1 MGRGR
6 GKQRKEAEAAR
17 EEEERRR
24 LLEASPL
31 RKEAV
36 EAMRLDREGRHEEA
50 IARADELA
58 AKHPESAFVLHLAAG
73 LHQNAST
80 RAAGDGSDGQASVMH
95 LVYARDFYAQA
106 KRLAPNCVQIATGFA
121 MAKVPSAKDY
131 EPDREIMRALA
142 ISSPTDPAENNVAF
156 DLDRTLSTAM
166 DRLAKAREAAL
177 FHSHHIMSHMSA
189 KVIPR
194 VVVDMLD
201 ISKREGAATAKKR
214 AKKALVERFDYSAR
228 AHLTH
233 AKISLDFARG
243 LDPNIDKKPFLNGIL
258 DALNNLVEEFSNS
271 LEIAMFRAKLL
282 FVLGKYCSVELECD
296 RAICMEEPT
305 DPREEDVP
313 PGSIPGEKPEDRK
326 SYIRA
331 ELKRLV
337 QKLVLVCRDYWCSL
351 ASEKQDSFRL
361 VGLKSLHEHFV
372 VFYQDVQEAAKTIS
386 DALNFVK
393 KNKSWRFWICP
404 YCVGKKIPDIDS
416 LLQHMRSKH
425 PEGGF
430 WTKLLSV
437 LDPKPISD
445 TYQGATIC
453 QDSEENYVL
462 HFKRMD
468 HIFKYL
474 FLRAA
479 DKIEEKSFS
488 QIREE
493 KCRKGV
499 FILEKIKLKLNNAPT
514 DILRSEFNEAC
525 AEIRDLWHYFLE
537 ISLMDYRVAISPL
550 AMCFILDRLLKCMTE
565 DKEAVSNSIDA
576 AAINAVFPFVDVCP
590 DIDAI
595 FPNVDDAPDGNDA
608 DTSTSV
614 THGQSDEEMSSVD
627 VLNKENRD
635 ENMLFLHVVIQSLWN
650 LRCFRD
656 EILRAPPVTILHIN
670 ENFCIADLFYGIF
683 FAWEKNEHNG
693 VDVLLTSMKDNLCKI
708 ANGNM
713 FQKLQAG
720 KGIASEVVAT
730 ILQALHMS
738 ETPLHFDFNYEIEE
752 REVSPV
758 SCGDC
763 ICRTHFLFGIKF
775 QVQMSCRCGK
785 CFGEKEHT
793 TIFYRLDASSPQTTK
808 IKSFAELPVLYDEK
822 SCFEDNCKHCGS
834 PKNVDV
840 SPSNTPH
847 FFTIGLYWFGDSEN
861 QVQLSEVLVGIAHP
875 IDIKLLCKGV
885 HSSAKYS
892 LASMISYANGRYICF
907 ARDQDK
913 WLICDGETV
922 EAEDSWDQ
930 LLGRFR
936 GCRLQPEVLFFEI
949 IKWAPSNIARLDW

>member
-6 GKQRKEAEAAR
+6 GKHRKEAEAAR
-17 EEEERRR
+17 EEEELRR

-36 EAMRLDREGRHEEA
+36 EAMRLDREGRHDEA
-50 IARADELA
+50 IARVDELA
-58 AKHPESAFVLHLAAG
+58 AKHPESAVVLHLAAG
-73 LHQNAST
+73 LHQNASI
-80 RAAGDGSDGQASVMH
+80 RSARDGSDGQASVMH
-95 LVYARDFYAQA
+95 LVYARDLYAQA

-121 MAKVPSAKDY
+121 MAKVASAKDH

-189 KVIPR
+189 KIIPA

-201 ISKREGAATAKKR
+201 ISKREGAATAKKQ
-214 AKKALVERFDYSAR
+214 AKKALVERFNYSAR

-243 LDPNIDKKPFLNGIL
+243 LDPNIDKKPFLNSTL

-271 LEIAMFRAKLL
+271 LEIAMFRAKLW
-282 FVLGKYCSVELECD
+282 FVMGKYCSVEVECD
-296 RAICMEEPT
+296 RAIRMEEPT

-326 SYIRA
+326 SYIRT
-331 ELKRLV
+331 ELKRLL

-361 VGLKSLHEHFV
+361 VGLKYLHLHFV
-372 VFYQDVQEAAKTIS
+372 TFYQDDHEAAKTIS

-430 WTKLLSV
+430 WTNLPQV
-437 LDPKPISD
+437 FDPESISD
-445 TYQGATIC
+445 TYQGDHFSDNATIC

-468 HIFKYL
+468 DIFKYL
-474 FLRAA
+474 FLRAV
-479 DKIEEKSFS
+479 DNIEEKPFS

-499 FILEKIKLKLNNAPT
+499 FILEKIKLKLNNVPT
-514 DILRSEFNEAC
+514 DISSSEFNEAC
-525 AEIRDLWHYFLE
+525 AEIRDLWRYFLE

-550 AMCFILDRLLKCMTE
+550 AMCFISDQLLTCMTE
-565 DKEAVSNSIDA
+565 DKEAASNSIDV

-614 THGQSDEEMSSVD
+614 TPGQSAEEMPSID
-627 VLNKENRD
+627 VPNKENKD
-635 ENMLFLHVVIQSLWN
+635 KDMFILHVIIQSLWN

-656 EILRAPPVTILHIN
+656 EILRAPPATILHIK

-683 FAWEKNEHNG
+683 FAWENNEHNG
-693 VDVLLTSMKDNLCKI
+693 VDVLLTSLKVNLCKI
-708 ANGNM
+708 ANDNM
-713 FQKLQAG
+713 FQKAG
-720 KGIASEVVAT
+720 KRIASEVVAT

-738 ETPLHFDFNYEIEE
+738 ETPLHFDFNSEIEE
-752 REVSPV
+752 RE
-758 SCGDC
+758 
-763 ICRTHFLFGIKF
+763 I
-775 QVQMSCRCGK
+775 
-785 CFGEKEHT
+785 E
-793 TIFYRLDASSPQTTK
+793 
-808 IKSFAELPVLYDEK
+808 SFAELLVLYDEQL
-822 SCFEDNCKHCGS
+822 CFGDNCKHCGS

-847 FFTIGLYWFGDSEN
+847 IFTIGLYWFGDCEN

-892 LASMISYANGRYICF
+892 LASMISYANGRYFCF

-913 WLICDGETV
+913 WLISDAETI
-922 EAEDSWDQ
+922 EAEDSWEQ
-930 LLGRFR
+930 LLERFR
-936 GCRLQPEVLFFEI
+936 DCRLQPEVLFFEI
-949 IKWAPSNIARLDW
+949 IN

>member
-6 GKQRKEAEAAR
+6 GKHRKEAEAAR
-17 EEEERRR
+17 EEEELRR

-36 EAMRLDREGRHEEA
+36 EAMRLDREGRHDEA
-50 IARADELA
+50 IARVDELA
-58 AKHPESAFVLHLAAG
+58 AKHPESAVVLHLAAG
-73 LHQNAST
+73 LHQNASI
-80 RAAGDGSDGQASVMH
+80 RSARDGSDGQASVMH
-95 LVYARDFYAQA
+95 LVYARDLYAQA

-121 MAKVPSAKDY
+121 MAKVASAKDH

-189 KVIPR
+189 KIIPA

-201 ISKREGAATAKKR
+201 ISKREGAATAKKQ
-214 AKKALVERFDYSAR
+214 AKKALVERFNYSAR

-243 LDPNIDKKPFLNGIL
+243 LDPNIDKKPFLNSTL

-271 LEIAMFRAKLL
+271 LEIAMFRAKLW
-282 FVLGKYCSVELECD
+282 FVMGKYCSVEVECD
-296 RAICMEEPT
+296 RAIRMEEPT

-326 SYIRA
+326 SYIRT
-331 ELKRLV
+331 ELKRLL

-361 VGLKSLHEHFV
+361 VGLKYLHLHFV
-372 VFYQDVQEAAKTIS
+372 TFYQDDHEAAKTIS

-430 WTKLLSV
+430 WTNLPQV
-437 LDPKPISD
+437 FDPESISD
-445 TYQGATIC
+445 TYQGDHFSDNATIC

-468 HIFKYL
+468 DIFKYL
-474 FLRAA
+474 FLRAV
-479 DKIEEKSFS
+479 DNIEEKPFS

-499 FILEKIKLKLNNAPT
+499 FILEKIKLKLNNVPT
-514 DILRSEFNEAC
+514 DISSSEFNEAC
-525 AEIRDLWHYFLE
+525 AEIRDLWRYFLE

-550 AMCFILDRLLKCMTE
+550 AMCFISDQLLTCMTE
-565 DKEAVSNSIDA
+565 DKEAASNSIDV

-608 DTSTSV
+608 DTSTSERYGPFLALMCLLP
-614 THGQSDEEMSSVD
+614 TSLPWSISERQS
-627 VLNKENRD
+627 
-635 ENMLFLHVVIQSLWN
+635 FLHSLPAL
-650 LRCFRD
+650 LRSLERFWCASLGTFGN
-656 EILRAPPVTILHIN
+656 VT
-670 ENFCIADLFYGIF
+670 
-683 FAWEKNEHNG
+683 
-693 VDVLLTSMKDNLCKI
+693 
-708 ANGNM
+708 
-713 FQKLQAG
+713 
-720 KGIASEVVAT
+720 
-730 ILQALHMS
+730 
-738 ETPLHFDFNYEIEE
+738 
-752 REVSPV
+752 
-758 SCGDC
+758 
-763 ICRTHFLFGIKF
+763 
-775 QVQMSCRCGK
+775 
-785 CFGEKEHT
+785 T
-793 TIFYRLDASSPQTTK
+793 TRS
-808 IKSFAELPVLYDEK
+808 
-822 SCFEDNCKHCGS
+822 
-834 PKNVDV
+834 
-840 SPSNTPH
+840 
-847 FFTIGLYWFGDSEN
+847 
-861 QVQLSEVLVGIAHP
+861 
-875 IDIKLLCKGV
+875 
-885 HSSAKYS
+885 
-892 LASMISYANGRYICF
+892 
-907 ARDQDK
+907 
-913 WLICDGETV
+913 
-922 EAEDSWDQ
+922 
-930 LLGRFR
+930 
-936 GCRLQPEVLFFEI
+936 
-949 IKWAPSNIARLDW
+949 